1 MKIVVTDDFFVDFGD
16 VSWQPLQRLGEV
28 IRYPDT
34 VQAEEAIT
42 RIGDAQIVFT
52 NRCRMT
58 EQVMAHC
65 PNLQYIGTFG
75 TGVDGVDIAAAQKRG
90 ITVCNI
96 PGYGK
101 NAVAQMALALLFEI
115 ARNAAQFD
123 RHMKAQGW
131 NSSSDAWLRTIPQME
146 LGGKTIGIIGM
157 GDIGYAVARVA
168 MAMDMQVLAYKRRPD
183 PALACDRLRFC
194 SLDELL
200 AGSDII
206 SIHCPLTDETR
217 GMIDADAIAKMKDGA
232 ILINTARGAVLC
244 EDDVVA
250 ALNSGKLYAAG
261 VDVFT
266 SEPPG
271 SDNALARHP
280 RCVAA
285 PHVAWMPCQTRQRLI
300 DLSGENLKAFLQGH
314 PQNAVTSK

>member
-16 VSWQPLQRLGEV
+16 ISWQPLEQLGEIV
-28 IRYPDT
+28 RYPDT
-34 VQAEEAIT
+34 TDAEDAIA
-42 RIGDAQIVFT
+42 RIGDAQIVFI
-52 NRCRMT
+52 NRCRIT
-58 EQVMAHC
+58 EQVMAQC

-75 TGVDGVDIAAAQKRG
+75 TGVDGVDIAAANKRG

-115 ARNAAQFD
+115 ARNVSLFD
-123 RHMKAQGW
+123 RHMKTQGW
-131 NSSSDAWLRTIPQME
+131 NSGSDDWLRNIPQME

-168 MAMDMQVLAYKRRPD
+168 IAMDMQVLAYRRRPD

-217 GMIDADAIAKMKDGA
+217 GMIDAAAIAKMRDGA

-244 EDDVVA
+244 EDDVVD
-250 ALNSGKLYAAG
+250 ALNSGKLYAVGA
-261 VDVFT
+261 DVFAI
-266 SEPPG
+266 EPPG
-271 SDNALARHP
+271 RDNALSSHP

-285 PHVAWMPCQTRQRLI
+285 PHVAWMPRQTRQRI
-300 DLSGENLKAFLQGH
+300 VDISGENLQAFLTGH
-314 PQNAVTSK
+314 PQNAVAPK

>member
-1 MKIVVTDDFFVDFGD
+1 MKIVVTDDFFVDAGD
-16 VSWQPLQRLGEV
+16 ISWQPLEQLGEV

-34 VQAEEAIT
+34 MRAEDAIA
-42 RIGDAQIVFT
+42 RIGDAEVVFI
-52 NRCRMT
+52 NRCRID
-58 EQVMAHC
+58 EQVMAQC
-65 PNLQYIGTFG
+65 PNLKYIGTFG
-75 TGVDGVDIAAAQKRG
+75 TGVDAVALAAAQARG

-115 ARNAAQFD
+115 ARNVALFD

-131 NSSSDAWLRTIPQME
+131 NSPSDDWLRAIPQIE
-146 LGGKTIGIIGM
+146 LGGKTLGIIGM

-168 MAMDMQVLAYKRRPD
+168 MAMDMRVLAYKRRPD
-183 PALACDRLRFC
+183 PALACDQLRFC
-194 SLDELL
+194 NLEELL

-217 GMIDADAIAKMKDGA
+217 GLINAAAIAKMKDGA

-250 ALNSGKLYAAG
+250 ALNSGKLYAVG
-261 VDVFT
+261 TDVFST
-266 SEPPG
+266 EPPG
-271 SDNALARHP
+271 KDNALASHP
-280 RCVAA
+280 RCIAT
-285 PHVAWMPCQTRQRLI
+285 PHVAWMPRQTRQRI
-300 DLSGENLKAFLQGH
+300 VDFSGENLRAFLSGR
-314 PQNAVTSK
+314 PQNAVTPK